1 MYAPRPLGSSG
12 QAGCP
17 KEIERLPKRPRER
30 VERAILALAD
40 NPRPASFLKMS
51 GLADTDR
58 VRVGNYR
65 VIYQI
70 HDNELVVLVVA
81 VGDRKD
87 IYRR

>member
-1 MYAPRPLGSSG
+1 
-12 QAGCP
+12 
-17 KEIERLPKRPRER
+17 
-30 VERAILALAD
+30 
-40 NPRPASFLKMS
+40 MS
-51 GLADTDR
+51 GLADTYR

>member
-1 MYAPRPLGSSG
+1 MSRDHYEVRIKPAA
-12 QAGCP
+12 Q

-30 VERAILALAD
+30 VERAILALGD
-40 NPRPASFLKMS
+40 DSRPAGSLKLS
-51 GLADTDR
+51 GLVDTYR
-58 VRVGNYR
+58 IRVGNYR

-70 HDNELVVLVVA
+70 YDYQLVVLVVA

>member
-1 MYAPRPLGSSG
+1 
-12 QAGCP
+12 
-17 KEIERLPKRPRER
+17 
-30 VERAILALAD
+30 
-40 NPRPASFLKMS
+40 MS